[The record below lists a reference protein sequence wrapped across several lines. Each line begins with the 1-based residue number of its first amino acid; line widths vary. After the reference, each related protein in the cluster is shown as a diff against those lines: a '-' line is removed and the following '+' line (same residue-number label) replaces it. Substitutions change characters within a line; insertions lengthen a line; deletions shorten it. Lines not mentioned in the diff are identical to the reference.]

1 MQKPSRS
8 SKIFIA
14 LLFLFVIVAT
24 LLAAASVN
32 LLVIVVLSKL
42 YPDDVSV
49 GGAMSGMVFSIG
61 MLFIFR
67 LFILAGS
74 LFELGTQIWFKRS
87 LFWRGLVN
95 AGLCYGFTWL
105 YIILPCKKWTETVL
119 PKLDQDYIQSGKA
132 AVYVLDYPFLGPDSN
147 LAALAGETLYQQ
159 NHEFFETYH
168 KLMMEKQKNEKSN
181 WATKDFLLNLVKEGI
196 PGADLQQFEKDL
208 DAGTYLQ
215 QMKKDK
221 EIGKRLAIPGTPTI
235 YVNGLPAENA
245 DYETVKALIE
255 QELAK

>member
-1 MQKPSRS
+1 MDKVPEDFDYANQPVIGNREAPVKIVEFTDYKCPS
-8 SKIFIA
+8 
-14 LLFLFVIVAT
+14 
-24 LLAAASVN
+24 
-32 LLVIVVLSKL
+32 
-42 YPDDVSV
+42 
-49 GGAMSGMVFSIG
+49 
-61 MLFIFR
+61 
-67 LFILAGS
+67 
-74 LFELGTQIWFKRS
+74 
-87 LFWRGLVN
+87 
-95 AGLCYGFTWL
+95 
-105 YIILPCKKWTETVL
+105 CKKWTETVL

-215 QMKKDK
+215 QMKKT
-221 EIGKRLAIPGTPTI
+221 KRSE
-235 YVNGLPAENA
+235 NGWLFP
-245 DYETVKALIE
+245 VPRPFM
-255 QELAK
+255 

>member
-1 MQKPSRS
+1 MNKKQTG
-8 SKIFIA
+8 I
-14 LLFLFVIVAT
+14 
-24 LLAAASVN
+24 
-32 LLVIVVLSKL
+32 LLVIIVFVVLITSIFFIQRASEKKGDTF
-42 YPDDVSV
+42 PDLDTAKVDKV
-49 GGAMSGMVFSIG
+49 PEDFDYANQPVIG
-61 MLFIFR
+61 NRDAPVKIV
-67 LFILAGS
+67 
-74 LFELGTQIWFKRS
+74 K
-87 LFWRGLVN
+87 
-95 AGLCYGFTWL
+95 FTD
-105 YIILPCKKWTETVL
+105 YKCPSCKKWTETVL